1 MLKKYAPKIPLGSF
15 SQMGFLQGKI
25 ATEALLGVKGD
36 FTVKT
41 VNDAFKGV
49 KNFKT
54 DILCE
59 PWYYGDAP
67 LHIPNHTDCTT
78 TPRDGVMVLKE
89 DCFDISNVDPDIKRV
104 EEIEAKDP
112 SLVGG

>member
-1 MLKKYAPKIPLGSF
+1 MSEPYTIKS
-15 SQMGFLQGKI
+15 
-25 ATEALLGVKGD
+25 
-36 FTVKT
+36 
-41 VNDAFKGV
+41 VNTAIKNV
-49 KNFKT
+49 KNFRT

-67 LHIPNHTDCTT
+67 LHIQNHTDLTT
-78 TPRDGVMVLKE
+78 TPRDGVMVQKE

-104 EEIEAKDP
+104 EEIESKDP